1 MTSHHDPLVTKL
13 LQQRVVRKCEAVLK
27 ILVHLSFVLSIQMH
41 ARTRMGKRALA
52 RKKKEAISQHVMLCV
67 RLSPVTRARLLAS
80 HVANYLV
87 VTL

>member
-1 MTSHHDPLVTKL
+1 MPACND
-13 LQQRVVRKCEAVLK
+13 
-27 ILVHLSFVLSIQMH
+27 
-41 ARTRMGKRALA
+41 ARTRMGKRARA

-67 RLSPVTRARLLAS
+67 RLNPVTHARLLAS